1 MGGLGATEVFEM
13 MNQQGIRQIL
23 YGGMA
28 VGAWSPV
35 ARIYELIES
44 PGTLDNEDYEPSMHE
59 GDELLSRTKSI
70 GPQQPDNHSHLCGA
84 GE

>member
-1 MGGLGATEVFEM
+1 MGGLGATGGVEM

-28 VGAWSPV
+28 VGVWSPV
-35 ARIYELIES
+35 ARLYELIES
-44 PGTLDNEDYEPSMHE
+44 PGTLDNEDYEPSMPE

-70 GPQQPDNHSHLCGA
+70 GPQQPDNDSHLCGT